1 MDSGVALLLA
11 VAVAEEVDAWVADT
25 VDGGVEVAV
34 ADDDAVAE
42 GVSVLAAVF
51 DAVRGGVMDTAAVPL
66 GETETDAVLLT
77 DDVEDFVGDPVDVGV
92 AVAVAE
98 QDV

>member
-1 MDSGVALLLA
+1 M
-11 VAVAEEVDAWVADT
+11 
-25 VDGGVEVAV
+25 DGGVEDAV
-34 ADDDAVAE
+34 EDDDAVAE

-77 DDVEDFVGDPVDVGV
+77 DDVDDRDDVAVAVEDFVDDGV
-92 AVAVAE
+92 AVVDAVVVAE